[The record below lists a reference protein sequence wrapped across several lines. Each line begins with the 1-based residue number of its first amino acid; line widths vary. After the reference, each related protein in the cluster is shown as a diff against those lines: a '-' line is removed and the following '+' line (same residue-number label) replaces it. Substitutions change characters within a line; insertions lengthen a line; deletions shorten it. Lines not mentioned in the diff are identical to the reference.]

1 MHVSFFLCDA
11 QEIVR
16 EALRQ
21 PGALFAPLLIFG
33 LAAAFWA
40 LFSPF
45 SDDEDAPGG
54 DGPPRGD
61 FRRSKR
67 SPVPPPHGRN

>member
-21 PGALFAPLLIFG
+21 PGALFTPLLIFG

-45 SDDEDAPGG
+45 SDDEDAP
-54 DGPPRGD
+54 PRGD
-61 FRRSKR
+61 FRRRSKR